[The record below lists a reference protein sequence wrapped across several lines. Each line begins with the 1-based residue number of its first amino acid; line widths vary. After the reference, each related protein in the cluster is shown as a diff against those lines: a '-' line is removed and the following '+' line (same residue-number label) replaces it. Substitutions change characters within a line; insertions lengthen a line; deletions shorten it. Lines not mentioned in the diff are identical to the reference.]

1 MMEVVFGRSACGT
14 MKYMGIDPSDLYCFD
29 LGLSMGDL
37 TEKEYP
43 DLTELKTRLEHGEE
57 LRLWFSQ
64 KSPEE
69 SCGFCWLMAELK
81 DIETAALYAIS
92 LPDYFELPNDCT
104 MTCSGW
110 GSVEPELWKPLLQK
124 KPPLLRAHAVG
135 AAMHWLELEEE
146 NAPLRA
152 VVNGSLVSV
161 PADFYDHFIKRE
173 LEKQPDTFMEAR
185 LFGNV
190 MGIYQLGIGD
200 HLLHKRMEV
209 FIKNGILEVVS
220 PAEEGKPA
228 VRRILRKVQK

>member
-1 MMEVVFGRSACGT
+1 MMEVVFGRSAYGT

-69 SCGFCWLMAELK
+69 YCGFCWLMAELK
-81 DIETAALYAIS
+81 EIESAVLYAAS
-92 LPDYFELPNDCT
+92 LPNYFKLPDDCT
-104 MTCSGW
+104 LTCSDW
-110 GSVEPELWKPLLQK
+110 GSVEPELWKPLLQQK
-124 KPPLLRAHAVG
+124 TPLLRAHAIG
-135 AAMHWLELEEE
+135 AAMHWWELEAE

-161 PADFYDHFIKRE
+161 PADFYDHFILRE
-173 LEKQPDTFMEAR
+173 LEKETDAFIEAR
-185 LFGNV
+185 LIANV

-200 HLLHKRMEV
+200 HLLHERMEI
-209 FIKNGILEVVS
+209 FIQEGILAVVS

-228 VRRILRKVQK
+228 TRRILRKIRK